1 MYNFHTYNS
10 DIEQKYKSASPYPK
24 NQIKVEPF
32 PDHLKDVVNKER
44 GLILKVLVY
53 VSLQMF

>member
-10 DIEQKYKSASPYPK
+10 DIEQKHKSATSYPK
-24 NQIKVEPF
+24 KRIRMEPF
-32 PDHLKDVVNKER
+32 PDHPKDVVNKER